1 MKHLF
6 SRSLILFASTL
17 VSLFIA
23 TQSAW
28 GAAPVSA
35 THSIEGQTHTWTNI
49 SATVTP
55 HSALGGDGLYFVAG
69 SEGNISTSQGI
80 VNIKSGRIMYVQ
92 VPSATSTGKI
102 TIFAA
107 SANNSRYVQL
117 NSEAKIYMAK
127 DDGKGGG
134 GSSANFVA
142 GDIENINSGYYIK
155 LVSYSDYKFNKIVV
169 VLDAPSSSPYLHRN
183 LRR

>member
-28 GAAPVSA
+28 GADAVSA
-35 THSIEGQTHTWTNI
+35 THTKDGQTHTWTNI
-49 SATVTP
+49 SATVTQN
-55 HSALGGDGLYFVAG
+55 SAFGGDSLYFEAG
-69 SEGNISTSQGI
+69 STVGISTSDKGV
-80 VNIKSGRIMYVQ
+80 VNIKKGCIMYVQ

-107 SANNSRYVQL
+107 SANDSRYVQL

-142 GDIENINSGYYIK
+142 GDIEYINDGHYIK
-155 LVSYSDYKFNKIVV
+155 LVSYSDYKLVYGSKC
-169 VLDAPSSSPYLHRN
+169 R
-183 LRR
+183 LR